1 MEDGKILVVEDQDA
15 MRESLVIAFKDEGYQ
30 VEAVAS
36 GEEAM
41 QRLNNNVYDLV
52 VTDLKMKKVD
62 GLEVLKAVKNAN
74 SSTEVVLITAYGTI
88 VTAVRAIRD
97 GAYDYVTKPFRHQEI
112 LRVAKKAL
120 EKKRL
125 KDRVRYLEGE
135 IRDKYK
141 FEGIVGNSNAIL
153 EVLKTTSHVCRTES
167 TVLITGE
174 SGTGKELIAR
184 AVHYNSPRKDG
195 PFVVINCGALP
206 ENLQESELFGH
217 VKGAFTGAIRD
228 KTGLFQQA
236 QKGTILLDEIG
247 ETLPS
252 TQVKLLRFLQD
263 GEIRPVGGNKSIFVD
278 TRIIV
283 ATNENLEK
291 AVELGRFR
299 KDLFYRINV
308 IRIHI
313 PPLRERREDI
323 PLLVEYFLEKILEK
337 FKKGKRVFSEV
348 AMHAF
353 MNYDW
358 PGNIREL
365 QNMIESAVALS
376 KSEIINVDELPLPVP
391 VEEFAA
397 LSRNPLDD
405 ERKKLF
411 IVTTLAE
418 QEKNAIIEALNKY
431 GGNQTKAAQ
440 VLGISTTTLW
450 RKIKKYRIKSQ
461 HEISDNIDNSRA
473 KSPLVPG
480 E

>member
-1 MEDGKILVVEDQDA
+1 MENGKILVVEDQDA
-15 MRESLVIAFKDEGYQ
+15 MRESLVIAFRDEGYQ
-30 VEAVAS
+30 VEDAAS
-36 GEEAM
+36 GEEAI
-41 QRLNNNVYDLV
+41 QKLDSHNVYDLV

-62 GLEVLKAVKNAN
+62 GLEVLKEVKTAN
-74 SSTEVVLITAYGTI
+74 PSTEVVLITAYGTI
-88 VTAVRAIRD
+88 STAVQAIRD

-120 EKKRL
+120 EKKSL

-153 EVLKTTSHVCRTES
+153 EVLKITSHVCRTES
-167 TVLITGE
+167 TVLVTGE

-184 AVHYNSPRKDG
+184 AIHYNSLRKEY

-206 ENLQESELFGH
+206 EYLQESELFGH
-217 VKGAFTGAIRD
+217 VRGAFTGAIKD
-228 KTGLFQQA
+228 KVGLFLQA

-247 ETLPS
+247 ETSPS
-252 TQVKLLRFLQD
+252 AQVKLLRFLQD
-263 GEIRPVGGNKSIFVD
+263 GEIRPVGGNKAIYVD
-278 TRIIV
+278 ARIIA

-291 AVELGRFR
+291 AVESGKFR

-308 IRIHI
+308 IRIHL
-313 PPLRERREDI
+313 PSLRERREDI

-337 FKKGKRVFSEV
+337 LKKGKRVFSKESMR
-348 AMHAF
+348 AL

-365 QNMIESAVALS
+365 QNIIERAVTLS
-376 KSEIINVDELPLPVP
+376 KNELINVDELPLPV
-391 VEEFAA
+391 EEFAA
-397 LSRNPLDD
+397 LTRDPLEDQK
-405 ERKKLF
+405 RKSF

-418 QEKNAIIEALNKY
+418 QEKNAIIDALNKY
-431 GGNQTKAAQ
+431 GGNQTKVSQ

-450 RKIKKYRIKSQ
+450 RKIKKYKIKPQ
-461 HEISDNIDNSRA
+461 HEISDKI
-473 KSPLVPG
+473 G
-480 E
+480 I

>member
-1 MEDGKILVVEDQDA
+1 
-15 MRESLVIAFKDEGYQ
+15 
-30 VEAVAS
+30 
-36 GEEAM
+36 M
-41 QRLNNNVYDLV
+41 QGRF
-52 VTDLKMKKVD
+52 
-62 GLEVLKAVKNAN
+62 
-74 SSTEVVLITAYGTI
+74 ITI
-88 VTAVRAIRD
+88 V
-97 GAYDYVTKPFRHQEI
+97 
-112 LRVAKKAL
+112 L
-120 EKKRL
+120 EER
-125 KDRVRYLEGE
+125 
-135 IRDKYK
+135 
-141 FEGIVGNSNAIL
+141 
-153 EVLKTTSHVCRTES
+153 
-167 TVLITGE
+167 
-174 SGTGKELIAR
+174 
-184 AVHYNSPRKDG
+184 G
-195 PFVVINCGALP
+195 PFVVINCCALP

-217 VKGAFTGAIRD
+217 VRGAFTGAIRD
-228 KTGLFQQA
+228 KVGLFQQA

-278 TRIIV
+278 TRIIA

-337 FKKGKRVFSEV
+337 FKKGKRVFSEE
-348 AMHAF
+348 AMYAF

-365 QNMIESAVALS
+365 QNMIERAVALS

-405 ERKKLF
+405 ERKKSF

-418 QEKNAIIEALNKY
+418 QEKNAIIETLNKY
-431 GGNQTKAAQ
+431 GGNQTKVSQ

-461 HEISDNIDNSRA
+461 HEISDNVDN
-473 KSPLVPG
+473 
-480 E
+480 

>member
-30 VEAVAS
+30 VEGVAS
-36 GEEAM
+36 GEEAI
-41 QRLNNNVYDLV
+41 QRLNSNNVYDLV

-74 SSTEVVLITAYGTI
+74 ASTEVVLITAYGTI
-88 VTAVRAIRD
+88 STAVQAIRD

-112 LRVAKKAL
+112 LKVAKKAI
-120 EKKRL
+120 EKKML

-141 FEGIVGNSNAIL
+141 FEGIVGNSNAML
-153 EVLKTTSHVCRTES
+153 EVLKITSHVCRTES
-167 TVLITGE
+167 TVLVTGE

-228 KTGLFQQA
+228 KMGLFQQA

-278 TRIIV
+278 TRIIA

-337 FKKGKRVFSEV
+337 FKKGKRVFSEE
-348 AMHAF
+348 AMYAF

-365 QNMIESAVALS
+365 QNMIERAVALS

-405 ERKKLF
+405 ERKKSF

-431 GGNQTKAAQ
+431 GGNQTKVSQ

-461 HEISDNIDNSRA
+461 HEISDNIDN
-473 KSPLVPG
+473 
-480 E
+480 

>member
-15 MRESLVIAFKDEGYQ
+15 MRESLVIAFRDEGYQ
-30 VEAVAS
+30 VTGVSS
-36 GEEAM
+36 GEEAI
-41 QRLNNNVYDLV
+41 QRLDNNVYDLV

-62 GLEVLKAVKNAN
+62 GLEVLKAVKSAN
-74 SSTEVVLITAYGTI
+74 PSTEVVLITAYGTI
-88 VTAVRAIRD
+88 STAVQAIRD

-135 IRDKYK
+135 IREKYK

-153 EVLKTTSHVCRTES
+153 EVLKITSHVCRTES
-167 TVLITGE
+167 TVLVTGE

-184 AVHYNSPRKDG
+184 AIHYNSSRKDG

-217 VKGAFTGAIRD
+217 VKGSFTGAIRD
-228 KTGLFQQA
+228 KVGLFQQA

-263 GEIRPVGGNKSIFVD
+263 GEIRPVGGNKAIYVD
-278 TRIIV
+278 TRIIA

-291 AVELGRFR
+291 AVESGRFR

-313 PPLRERREDI
+313 PPLRERKEDI
-323 PLLVEYFLEKILEK
+323 MLLVEYFLEKILEK
-337 FKKGKRVFSEV
+337 QKKGKRVFSEEAV
-348 AMHAF
+348 NALI
-353 MNYDW
+353 NYDW

-365 QNMIESAVALS
+365 QNMVERAVALS
-376 KSEIINVDELPLPVP
+376 KNEIINTDELPLPI
-391 VEEFAA
+391 EQFAA
-397 LSRNPLDD
+397 ASREPVSD
-405 ERKKLF
+405 EKKKSF

-418 QEKNAIIEALNKY
+418 QEKSAIIEALNKY
-431 GGNQTKAAQ
+431 GGNQTKVSQ

-461 HEISDNIDNSRA
+461 HEISDDA
-473 KSPLVPG
+473 G
-480 E
+480 D

>member
-1 MEDGKILVVEDQDA
+1 MENGKILVVEDQDA
-15 MRESLVIAFKDEGYQ
+15 MRESLVIAFRDEGYQ
-30 VEAVAS
+30 VEGAAS

-41 QRLNNNVYDLV
+41 QKLDSQSVYDLV

-62 GLEVLKAVKNAN
+62 GLEVLKAVKAAN
-74 SSTEVVLITAYGTI
+74 PSTEVVLITAYGTI
-88 VTAVRAIRD
+88 STAVQAIRD

-112 LRVAKKAL
+112 LKVAKKAL
-120 EKKRL
+120 EKKSL

-141 FEGIVGNSNAIL
+141 FEGIVGNSNAML
-153 EVLKTTSHVCRTES
+153 EVLKITSHVCRTDS
-167 TVLITGE
+167 TVLVTGE

-184 AVHYNSPRKDG
+184 AIHYNSLRKDG

-217 VKGAFTGAIRD
+217 MRGAFTGAIKD
-228 KTGLFQQA
+228 KVGLFLQA

-247 ETLPS
+247 ETSPS

-263 GEIRPVGGNKSIFVD
+263 GEIRPVGGNKAIYVD
-278 TRIIV
+278 ARIIA

-291 AVELGRFR
+291 AVESGKFR

-308 IRIHI
+308 IRIHL

-337 FKKGKRVFSEV
+337 LKKGKRVFSKESMRALV
-348 AMHAF
+348 
-353 MNYDW
+353 NYDW

-365 QNMIESAVALS
+365 QNIIERAVTLS
-376 KSEIINVDELPLPVP
+376 KNEVINADELPFT

-397 LSRNPLDD
+397 LTKDPLEDQK
-405 ERKKLF
+405 RKSF
-411 IVTTLAE
+411 IVATLAE

-431 GGNQTKAAQ
+431 GGNQTKVSQ

-450 RKIKKYRIKSQ
+450 RKIKKYRIKPQ
-461 HEISDNIDNSRA
+461 HEISDII
-473 KSPLVPG
+473 G
-480 E
+480 M

>member
-1 MEDGKILVVEDQDA
+1 MENGKILVVEDQDA
-15 MRESLVIAFKDEGYQ
+15 MRESLVIAFRDEGYQ
-30 VEAVAS
+30 VEGAAS
-36 GEEAM
+36 GEEAI
-41 QRLNNNVYDLV
+41 QKLDNHNVYDLV

-62 GLEVLKAVKNAN
+62 GLEVLKAVKAAN
-74 SSTEVVLITAYGTI
+74 PSTEVVLITAYGTI
-88 VTAVRAIRD
+88 STAVQAIRD

-112 LRVAKKAL
+112 LKVAKKAI
-120 EKKRL
+120 EKKSL

-141 FEGIVGNSNAIL
+141 FEGIVGNSNAML
-153 EVLKTTSHVCRTES
+153 EVLKITSQVCRTDS
-167 TVLITGE
+167 TVLVTGE

-184 AVHYNSPRKDG
+184 AIHYNSLRKEC
-195 PFVVINCGALP
+195 PFIVINCGALP

-217 VKGAFTGAIRD
+217 MRGAFTGAIKD
-228 KTGLFQQA
+228 KVGLFLQA

-247 ETLPS
+247 ETSPS

-263 GEIRPVGGNKSIFVD
+263 GEIRPVGGNKAIHID
-278 TRIIV
+278 ARIIA

-291 AVELGRFR
+291 AVESGKFR

-308 IRIHI
+308 IRIHL
-313 PPLRERREDI
+313 PSLRERREDI

-337 FKKGKRVFSEV
+337 LKKGKRVFSKES
-348 AMHAF
+348 MRTL

-365 QNMIESAVALS
+365 QNIIERAVTLS
-376 KSEIINVDELPLPVP
+376 KNEIINVDELPLPV
-391 VEEFAA
+391 EEFAV
-397 LSRNPLDD
+397 LTRDPLEDQK
-405 ERKKLF
+405 RKSL

-431 GGNQTKAAQ
+431 GGNQTKVSQ

-461 HEISDNIDNSRA
+461 HEISDNIGR
-473 KSPLVPG
+473 
-480 E
+480 

>member
-30 VEAVAS
+30 VEGVAS
-36 GEEAM
+36 GEEAI
-41 QRLNNNVYDLV
+41 QRLNRNNVYDLV

-88 VTAVRAIRD
+88 STAVQAIRD

-112 LRVAKKAL
+112 LKAAKKAI
-120 EKKRL
+120 EKKML

-141 FEGIVGNSNAIL
+141 FEGIVGNSNAML
-153 EVLKTTSHVCRTES
+153 EVLKITSHVCRTES
-167 TVLITGE
+167 TVLVTGE

-228 KTGLFQQA
+228 KMGLFQQA

-263 GEIRPVGGNKSIFVD
+263 GEIRPVGGNKSMFVD
-278 TRIIV
+278 TRIIA

-291 AVELGRFR
+291 AVESGKFR

-337 FKKGKRVFSEV
+337 FKKGKRVFSEE
-348 AMHAF
+348 AMYAF

-365 QNMIESAVALS
+365 QNMIERAVALS

-405 ERKKLF
+405 ERKKSF

-431 GGNQTKAAQ
+431 GGNQTKVSQ

-461 HEISDNIDNSRA
+461 HEISDNIDN
-473 KSPLVPG
+473 
-480 E
+480 

>member
-15 MRESLVIAFKDEGYQ
+15 MRESLVIAFRDEGYQ
-30 VEAVAS
+30 VEGVAS
-36 GEEAM
+36 GEDAI
-41 QRLNNNVYDLV
+41 QRLGNNVYDLV

-62 GLEVLKAVKNAN
+62 GLEVLKAVKNVN

-88 VTAVRAIRD
+88 STAVQAIRD
-97 GAYDYVTKPFRHQEI
+97 GAYDYVAKPFRHQEI
-112 LRVAKKAL
+112 LKVAKKAI
-120 EKKRL
+120 EKKML

-206 ENLQESELFGH
+206 ENLQERELFGH

-228 KTGLFQQA
+228 KMGLFQQA
-236 QKGTILLDEIG
+236 QKGTVLLDEIG

-263 GEIRPVGGNKSIFVD
+263 GEIRPVGGNKAIYVD
-278 TRIIV
+278 TRIIA
-283 ATNENLEK
+283 ATNQNLEI
-291 AVELGRFR
+291 AMDSANVR
-299 KDLFYRINV
+299 KTLFYLINV

-313 PPLRERREDI
+313 PSLRERREDI
-323 PLLVEYFLEKILEK
+323 PLLIDYFLKK
-337 FKKGKRVFSEV
+337 FSDKLKKANKTFSKEAIHV
-348 AMHAF
+348 LA
-353 MNYDW
+353 NSDW

-365 QNMIESAVALS
+365 QNMIESAVAFS

-391 VEEFAA
+391 VEKFAV

-405 ERKKLF
+405 ERKKSF

-418 QEKNAIIEALNKY
+418 QEKNAIMEALNKY
-431 GGNQTKAAQ
+431 GGNQTKVA
-440 VLGISTTTLW
+440 
-450 RKIKKYRIKSQ
+450 
-461 HEISDNIDNSRA
+461 
-473 KSPLVPG
+473 
-480 E
+480 

>member
-1 MEDGKILVVEDQDA
+1 MENGKILVVEDQDA
-15 MRESLVIAFKDEGYQ
+15 MRESLVIAFRDEGYQ
-30 VEAVAS
+30 VEGAAS
-36 GEEAM
+36 GEEAI
-41 QRLNNNVYDLV
+41 QKLDSQNVYDLV

-62 GLEVLKAVKNAN
+62 GLEVLRAVKAAN
-74 SSTEVVLITAYGTI
+74 PSTEVVLITAYGTI
-88 VTAVRAIRD
+88 STAVQAIRD

-112 LRVAKKAL
+112 LKVAKKAL
-120 EKKRL
+120 EKKSL

-141 FEGIVGNSNAIL
+141 FEGIVGNSNAML
-153 EVLKTTSHVCRTES
+153 EVLKITSHVCRTES

-184 AVHYNSPRKDG
+184 AIHYNSLRKDG

-217 VKGAFTGAIRD
+217 MRGAFTGAIKD
-228 KTGLFQQA
+228 KVGLFLQA

-247 ETLPS
+247 ETSPS

-263 GEIRPVGGNKSIFVD
+263 GEIRPVGGNKAIYVD
-278 TRIIV
+278 ARIIA

-291 AVELGRFR
+291 AVESGKFR

-308 IRIHI
+308 IRIHL

-337 FKKGKRVFSEV
+337 LKKGKRVFSKESMR
-348 AMHAF
+348 AL
-353 MNYDW
+353 MNYNW

-365 QNMIESAVALS
+365 QNIVERTVTLS
-376 KSEIINVDELPLPVP
+376 KNETISVEELPLPVEEYSVLTEDL
-391 VEEFAA
+391 VE
-397 LSRNPLDD
+397 D
-405 ERKKLF
+405 RKRKSF
-411 IVTTLAE
+411 IVTSLAE
-418 QEKNAIIEALNKY
+418 QEKNAIVEALNKY
-431 GGNQTKAAQ
+431 GGNQTKVAQ

-450 RKIKKYRIKSQ
+450 RKIKKYGIRPQ
-461 HEISDNIDNSRA
+461 HEISD
-473 KSPLVPG
+473 KG
-480 E
+480 EK

>member
-15 MRESLVIAFKDEGYQ
+15 MRESLVIAFRDEGYQ
-30 VEAVAS
+30 VEGVAS
-36 GEEAM
+36 GEEAI
-41 QRLNNNVYDLV
+41 QRLGNNVYDLV

-62 GLEVLKAVKNAN
+62 GLEVLKAVKNVN

-88 VTAVRAIRD
+88 STAVQAIRD

-112 LRVAKKAL
+112 LKV
-120 EKKRL
+120 EKKML

-135 IRDKYK
+135 IRDKYR
-141 FEGIVGNSNAIL
+141 FEGIVGNSNAML
-153 EVLKTTSHVCRTES
+153 EVLKITSHVCRTES
-167 TVLITGE
+167 TVLVTGE

-217 VKGAFTGAIRD
+217 AKGAFTGAIRD
-228 KTGLFQQA
+228 KMGLFQEA
-236 QKGTILLDEIG
+236 QKGTVLLDEIG

-278 TRIIV
+278 TRIIA

-291 AVELGRFR
+291 ALELGRFR

-337 FKKGKRVFSEV
+337 FKKGKRVFSEE
-348 AMHAF
+348 ALYAF

-365 QNMIESAVALS
+365 QNMIERAVAFS
-376 KSEIINVDELPLPVP
+376 KSEIINVNELPLPVP
-391 VEEFAA
+391 VEKFAA

-405 ERKKLF
+405 ERKKSF

-418 QEKNAIIEALNKY
+418 QEKNAIMEALNKY
-431 GGNQTKAAQ
+431 GGNQTKVSQ

>member
-30 VEAVAS
+30 VEGVAS
-36 GEEAM
+36 GEEAI
-41 QRLNNNVYDLV
+41 QRLNSNNVYDLV

-88 VTAVRAIRD
+88 STAVQAIRD

-112 LRVAKKAL
+112 LKAAKKAI
-120 EKKRL
+120 EKKML

-153 EVLKTTSHVCRTES
+153 EVLKITSHVCRTES
-167 TVLITGE
+167 TVLVTGE

-228 KTGLFQQA
+228 KMGLFQQA
-236 QKGTILLDEIG
+236 QKGTVLLDEIG

-278 TRIIV
+278 TRIIA

-291 AVELGRFR
+291 AVESGKFR

-337 FKKGKRVFSEV
+337 FKKGKRVFSEE
-348 AMHAF
+348 AMYAF

-365 QNMIESAVALS
+365 QNMIERAVALS

-405 ERKKLF
+405 ERKKSF

-431 GGNQTKAAQ
+431 GGNQTKVSQ

-461 HEISDNIDNSRA
+461 HEISDNIDN
-473 KSPLVPG
+473 
-480 E
+480 

>member
-15 MRESLVIAFKDEGYQ
+15 MRESLVIAFKDEGYH
-30 VEAVAS
+30 VESVCS
-36 GEEAM
+36 GEDAL
-41 QRLNNNVYDLV
+41 QRLLGENQFDLV

-62 GLEVLKAVKNAN
+62 GLEVLKAAKATNPL
-74 SSTEVVLITAYGTI
+74 TEVVVITAYGTI
-88 VTAVRAIRD
+88 STAVQAIRE

-112 LRVAKKAL
+112 VRVAKKAI
-120 EKKRL
+120 EKKGL

-135 IRDKYK
+135 VKEKYK
-141 FEGIVGNSNAIL
+141 FEGIVGNSNAML

-184 AVHYNSPRKDG
+184 AVHYNSLRKDC

-217 VKGAFTGAIRD
+217 VRGAFTGAIRD
-228 KTGLFQQA
+228 KIGLFQQA

-263 GEIRPVGGNKSIFVD
+263 GEIRPVGGNKALYVD
-278 TRIIV
+278 VRIIA

-323 PLLVEYFLEKILEK
+323 AMLVDYFLEKFSSKLN
-337 FKKGKRVFSEV
+337 KGKKTLSVGAKY
-348 AMHAF
+348 AM
-353 MNYDW
+353 MRYDW

-365 QNMIESAVALS
+365 QNTIERVVALT
-376 KSEIINVDELPLPVP
+376 KNEVIQVEDLLLPV
-391 VEEFAA
+391 EAFAG
-397 LSRNPLDD
+397 SSVVMMESDK
-405 ERKKLF
+405 RKSF

-418 QEKNAIIEALNKY
+418 QEKIAIVDALNKY
-431 GGNQTKAAQ
+431 GGNQTKVSQ

-450 RKIKKYRIKSQ
+450 RKIKKYKIRPQ
-461 HEISDNIDNSRA
+461 HEIPDN
-473 KSPLVPG
+473 VG

>member
-1 MEDGKILVVEDQDA
+1 MLG
-15 MRESLVIAFKDEGYQ
+15 
-30 VEAVAS
+30 EA
-36 GEEAM
+36 
-41 QRLNNNVYDLV
+41 RYDLV

-62 GLEVLKAVKNAN
+62 GLEVLKAVKATNPL
-74 SSTEVVLITAYGTI
+74 TEVVVITAYGTI
-88 VTAVRAIRD
+88 STAVQAIRE

-112 LRVAKKAL
+112 LRVAKKAI
-120 EKKRL
+120 EKKGL

-135 IRDKYK
+135 VKEKYK
-141 FEGIVGNSNAIL
+141 FEGIVGNSNAML

-184 AVHYNSPRKDG
+184 AVHYNSLRKDC

-217 VKGAFTGAIRD
+217 VRGAFTGAIRD
-228 KTGLFQQA
+228 KVGLFQQA

-263 GEIRPVGGNKSIFVD
+263 GEIRPVGGNKALYVD
-278 TRIIV
+278 VRIIA

-323 PLLVEYFLEKILEK
+323 ALLVDYFLEKFSAKLN
-337 FKKGKRVFSEV
+337 KGKKTLSGEAKY
-348 AMHAF
+348 AM
-353 MNYDW
+353 MRYDW

-365 QNMIESAVALS
+365 QNTIERVVALS
-376 KSEIINVDELPLPVP
+376 KNEEIQAEELLLPA
-391 VEEFAA
+391 EEFAGIPA
-397 LSRNPLDD
+397 VMMAGDK
-405 ERKKLF
+405 RKSF

-418 QEKNAIIEALNKY
+418 QEKIAIVDALNKY
-431 GGNQTKAAQ
+431 GGNQTKVSQ
-440 VLGISTTTLW
+440 VLGISTTLLI
-450 RKIKKYRIKSQ
+450 KIKNYKIRTQ
-461 HEISDNIDNSRA
+461 HKIPDNVR
-473 KSPLVPG
+473 

>member
-15 MRESLVIAFKDEGYQ
+15 MRESLVIAFRDEGYQ
-30 VEAVAS
+30 VEGVAS
-36 GEEAM
+36 GEEAI
-41 QRLNNNVYDLV
+41 QKIYSHNVYDLV

-62 GLEVLKAVKNAN
+62 GLEVLKAVKTAN
-74 SSTEVVLITAYGTI
+74 PSTEVVLITAYGTI
-88 VTAVRAIRD
+88 STAVQAIRD

-112 LRVAKKAL
+112 LKVAKKAF
-120 EKKRL
+120 EKKNL

-141 FEGIVGNSNAIL
+141 FEGIVGNSNAML
-153 EVLKTTSHVCRTES
+153 EVLKITSHVCHTES
-167 TVLITGE
+167 TVLVTGE
-174 SGTGKELIAR
+174 SGTGKELIAK
-184 AVHYNSPRKDG
+184 AIHYNSPRKEA

-217 VKGAFTGAIRD
+217 VKGSFTGAIRD
-228 KTGLFQQA
+228 KVGLFQQA

-247 ETLPS
+247 ETSPS

-263 GEIRPVGGNKSIFVD
+263 GEIRPVGGNKALYVD
-278 TRIIV
+278 TRIIA

-323 PLLVEYFLEKILEK
+323 PLLAEYFLEKLLEK
-337 FKKGKRVFSEV
+337 LKKGKRIFSEE
-348 AMHAF
+348 AMHAI

-365 QNMIESAVALS
+365 QNIIERAVALS
-376 KSEIINVDELPLPVP
+376 KNDIINVDELPLPV
-391 VEEFAA
+391 EEFVA
-397 LSRNPLDD
+397 LSRNPLQDD
-405 ERKKLF
+405 KRKSF

-431 GGNQTKAAQ
+431 SGNQTKVAQ

-450 RKIKKYRIKSQ
+450 RKIKKYRIKPQ
-461 HEISDNIDNSRA
+461 HEISDNI
-473 KSPLVPG
+473 G

>member
-1 MEDGKILVVEDQDA
+1 MGNGKILVVEDQDA
-15 MRESLVIAFKDEGYQ
+15 MRESLVIAFRDEGYQ
-30 VEAVAS
+30 VEGAAS
-36 GEEAM
+36 GEEAI
-41 QRLNNNVYDLV
+41 QKLDSQNVYDLV

-62 GLEVLKAVKNAN
+62 GLEVLKAVKAAN
-74 SSTEVVLITAYGTI
+74 PSTEVVLITAYGTI
-88 VTAVRAIRD
+88 STAVQAIRD

-112 LRVAKKAL
+112 LKVAKKAL
-120 EKKRL
+120 EKKSL

-141 FEGIVGNSNAIL
+141 FEGIVGNSNAML
-153 EVLKTTSHVCRTES
+153 EVLKITSHVCRTES
-167 TVLITGE
+167 TVLVTGE

-184 AVHYNSPRKDG
+184 AIHYNSLRKDG

-217 VKGAFTGAIRD
+217 MRGAFTGAIKD
-228 KTGLFQQA
+228 KVGLFLQA

-247 ETLPS
+247 ETSPS

-263 GEIRPVGGNKSIFVD
+263 GEIRPVGGNKAIYVD
-278 TRIIV
+278 ARIIA

-291 AVELGRFR
+291 AVDSGKFR

-308 IRIHI
+308 IRIHL

-337 FKKGKRVFSEV
+337 LKKGKRVFSKESIRALV
-348 AMHAF
+348 
-353 MNYDW
+353 NYDW

-365 QNMIESAVALS
+365 QNIIERAVTLS
-376 KSEIINVDELPLPVP
+376 KNEVINADELPLP

-397 LSRNPLDD
+397 LTKDPLEDQK
-405 ERKKLF
+405 RKSF

-431 GGNQTKAAQ
+431 GGNQTKVSQ

-450 RKIKKYRIKSQ
+450 RKIKKYRIKPQ
-461 HEISDNIDNSRA
+461 HEISDI
-473 KSPLVPG
+473 VG
-480 E
+480 I

>member
-15 MRESLVIAFKDEGYQ
+15 MRESLVIAFRDEGYQ
-30 VEAVAS
+30 VEGVAS
-36 GEEAM
+36 GEDAI
-41 QRLNNNVYDLV
+41 QRLGNNVYDLV

-62 GLEVLKAVKNAN
+62 GLEVLKAVKNVN

-88 VTAVRAIRD
+88 STAVQAIRD

-112 LRVAKKAL
+112 LKVAKKAF
-120 EKKRL
+120 EKKML

-135 IRDKYK
+135 IRDKYR
-141 FEGIVGNSNAIL
+141 FEGIVGNSNAML
-153 EVLKTTSHVCRTES
+153 EVLKITSHVCRTES
-167 TVLITGE
+167 TVLVTGE

-217 VKGAFTGAIRD
+217 VKGSFTGAIRD
-228 KTGLFQQA
+228 KMGLFQQA

-263 GEIRPVGGNKSIFVD
+263 GEIRPVGGNKAIYVD
-278 TRIIV
+278 TRIIA

-291 AVELGRFR
+291 AVESGKFR

-337 FKKGKRVFSEV
+337 YKKGKRVFSEE
-348 AMHAF
+348 ALYAF

-365 QNMIESAVALS
+365 QNIIERAVALS
-376 KSEIINVDELPLPVP
+376 KSEIINADELPLPVP

-405 ERKKLF
+405 ERKKSF

-431 GGNQTKAAQ
+431 GGNQTKVSQ

-461 HEISDNIDNSRA
+461 HEISDNIDN
-473 KSPLVPG
+473 
-480 E
+480 

>member
-30 VEAVAS
+30 VEGVAS
-36 GEEAM
+36 GEEAI
-41 QRLNNNVYDLV
+41 QRLNSNNVYDLV

-88 VTAVRAIRD
+88 STAVQAIRD

-112 LRVAKKAL
+112 LKAAKKAI
-120 EKKRL
+120 EKKML

-141 FEGIVGNSNAIL
+141 FEGIVGNSNAML
-153 EVLKTTSHVCRTES
+153 EVLKITSRVCRTES
-167 TVLITGE
+167 TVLVTGE

-228 KTGLFQQA
+228 KMGLFQQA
-236 QKGTILLDEIG
+236 QKGTVLLDEIG

-278 TRIIV
+278 TRIIA

-337 FKKGKRVFSEV
+337 FKKGKRVFSEE
-348 AMHAF
+348 AMYAF

-365 QNMIESAVALS
+365 QNMIERAVALS

-405 ERKKLF
+405 ERKKSF

-418 QEKNAIIEALNKY
+418 QEKNAIIDALNKY
-431 GGNQTKAAQ
+431 GGNQTKVSQ

-461 HEISDNIDNSRA
+461 HEISDNVDN
-473 KSPLVPG
+473 
-480 E
+480 

>member
-1 MEDGKILVVEDQDA
+1 MEEGKILVVEDQDA

-30 VEAVAS
+30 VAGVAS
-36 GEEAM
+36 GDEAI

-88 VTAVRAIRD
+88 ITAVQAIRD

-112 LRVAKKAL
+112 LRVVKKAI
-120 EKKRL
+120 EKKSL

-153 EVLKTTSHVCRTES
+153 EVLKITSHVCRTES

-184 AVHYNSPRKDG
+184 AVHYNSPRREG
-195 PFVVINCGALP
+195 PFVVINCCALP

-217 VKGAFTGAIRD
+217 VRGAFTGAIRD
-228 KTGLFQQA
+228 KVGLFQQA

-278 TRIIV
+278 TRIIA

-337 FKKGKRVFSEV
+337 FKKGKRVFSEE
-348 AMHAF
+348 AMYAF

-365 QNMIESAVALS
+365 QNMIERAVALS

-405 ERKKLF
+405 ERKKSF

-431 GGNQTKAAQ
+431 GGNQTKVSQ

-461 HEISDNIDNSRA
+461 HEISDNVDN
-473 KSPLVPG
+473 
-480 E
+480 